1 MAKLT
6 RESFGELRK
15 TLRKSFNQAN
25 TADRTRVIIGM
36 GTCGLAAGA
45 QETYDAFKD
54 EIKNLNMTDVEVAG
68 TGCMGLC
75 HVEPTVEVVVPG
87 MPSIVYGNVDGETAR
102 RIVNEHIRGRK
113 LIQEHVFDKPAV
125 DIIEGMG
132 GN

>member
-15 TLRKSFNQAN
+15 TLKKNFNQAN
-25 TADRTRVIIGM
+25 TADRTRVVIGM

-45 QETYDAFKD
+45 QETYDAFRN
-54 EIKNLNMTDVEVAG
+54 EIENLNMADVEVTG

-75 HVEPTVEVVVPG
+75 HVEPTVEVIVPG

-102 RIVNEHIRGRK
+102 RIVREHIRGRK